1 MALIFEDKVPSHYR
15 NDFINKVTLVAKNL
29 NIDPHW
35 LMAVIN
41 LESGGSFSPSITNK
55 AGYTGLIQIGNLA
68 AKDLKT
74 TTAALRKMT
83 AVQQLDY
90 VEAYY
95 KQWYKRLKITKPDSF
110 IDMYLI
116 TLFPVAVNKPSNF
129 ILQTKT
135 ISAARMAAKNP
146 SFVSNKNKYITVQN
160 VQEKMLKKL
169 PTEWVSYFVKQKT
182 TTSFV

>member
-1 MALIFEDKVPSHYR
+1 MALIFENKVPSHYR
-15 NDFINKVTLVAKNL
+15 PDFVNKIMHVARNL

-41 LESGGSFSPSITNK
+41 LETGGSFSPSITNK

-74 TTAALRKMT
+74 TTTALRKMT

-116 TLFPVAVNKPSNF
+116 TLFPIAVNKPSSF
-129 ILQTKT
+129 VLQTKG

-146 SFVSNKNKYITVQN
+146 SFVVNKNKFITVKN
-160 VQEKMLKKL
+160 VQDKMLQKL
-169 PTEWVSYFVKQKT
+169 PSEWMPYFAKPKAA
-182 TTSFV
+182 